1 MQTVQEDTEL
11 TEQPPPNRSLQPQ
24 TQPQADYNPCSNAKI
39 ASPFYLYNHDSP
51 RPSFDVKNSDSATTT
66 IKDLEAGPPN
76 LTPTITEE
84 KRDAQAKNKGIFRF
98 WSNKQSCMTKPQRR
112 GCGWLSR
119 LPPKQRLLV
128 KILIALTII
137 GAAVGIAVGIS
148 IRVNGRV
155 YKSNNSSVQIGN

>member
-11 TEQPPPNRSLQPQ
+11 TERSPPNPSLQPKPQ
-24 TQPQADYNPCSNAKI
+24 TQSDFNPCSNAKI
-39 ASPFYLYNHDSP
+39 LSPFYLYNHDSP
-51 RPSFDVKNSDSATTT
+51 RPSFEVKNSDSATTT
-66 IKDLEAGPPN
+66 IRDLEAGASN

-84 KRDAQAKNKGIFRF
+84 KRDAQAKNKGISRF
-98 WSNKQSCMTKPQRR
+98 WTTKQSCMTKPQRR

-128 KILIALTII
+128 KILIALAII

-155 YKSNNSSVQIGN
+155 YKSNNSSVQIGS